1 MQWVFDKE
9 QMFESDSSHLTLVS
23 SGADEVMAVQNDEL
37 IALALRELREAL
49 PDARAAK
56 VLRASVVRERRAT
69 FSIAPGQPKRPGTAT
84 AVAGLVLAGDWI
96 ETGPARDDR
105 RRGDQRT
112 ARGRGPLM
120 NSVVVHYQEIAL
132 KGRNRPWFIARLVR
146 NIKTAT
152 SDLDVT
158 RVMSKM
164 GRIEVTLGSAEAWDA
179 VADRLR
185 HVFGIANFSRAALV
199 PLDVDVIAKAILDD
213 LGDLQV
219 STFRVS
225 ARRAD
230 KRFPLTSPQIER
242 EVGGRIKQAKGW
254 TVNLDDPAF
263 TIHVEALTGEAFYYF
278 GKEAGPGGM
287 PTGVSGRVV
296 ASALRRHRF
305 AGGGVSIDEARLPR
319 HSGTL
324 SQLSDSVARVA
335 GKGPRAC
342 GAADA
347 LSAVHAALHG
357 GVRRDSAAGHARR
370 PAPAA
375 RGDLPATDVAD
386 RRGDRRIE
394 RTPAALVTGEVIGQV
409 ASQTL
414 ENMATIGSVVTLPVF
429 RPLVGMDKDEITV
442 EAQRLGTYP
451 ISIIEDQDCCQLFTP
466 KHPATKAR
474 REDIDA
480 AERSLP
486 IDDFVRQAVEA
497 AVVEDFNYPVI
508 TYPVTRR

>member
-1 MQWVFDKE
+1 
-9 QMFESDSSHLTLVS
+9 
-23 SGADEVMAVQNDEL
+23 
-37 IALALRELREAL
+37 
-49 PDARAAK
+49 
-56 VLRASVVRERRAT
+56 
-69 FSIAPGQPKRPGTAT
+69 
-84 AVAGLVLAGDWI
+84 
-96 ETGPARDDR
+96 
-105 RRGDQRT
+105 
-112 ARGRGPLM
+112 M

-158 RVMSKM
+158 RVVSKM
-164 GRIEVTLGSAEAWDA
+164 GRIDITLGSAEAWDA

-199 PLDVDVIAKAILDD
+199 PLDVDVVAKAILDD
-213 LGDLQV
+213 LGDRQV

-263 TIHVEALTGEAFYYF
+263 TIYVEALTGEAFYYF

-296 ASALRRHRF
+296 GLLSGGIDSPVAAYRLMKRGCRVIPVHFHSYPILSRASQEKVRELVALLTRYQQYTRLYMVAFGEIQQQVMLAVPPPLRVVVYRRLMLRIAEAIAHRAH
-305 AGGGVSIDEARLPR
+305 AGG
-319 HSGTL
+319 
-324 SQLSDSVARVA
+324 
-335 GKGPRAC
+335 
-342 GAADA
+342 
-347 LSAVHAALHG
+347 
-357 GVRRDSAAGHARR
+357 
-370 PAPAA
+370 
-375 RGDLPATDVAD
+375 
-386 RRGDRRIE
+386 
-394 RTPAALVTGEVIGQV
+394 LVTGEVIGQV

-429 RPLVGMDKDEITV
+429 RPLVGMDKDEITA

-474 REDIDA
+474 RDDIDA

-486 IDDFVRQAVEA
+486 MDDFVRQAVEA